1 MKTLLFSFA
10 CALLLL
16 VGLADPP
23 AATGQGVTRV
33 FTARAAGTA
42 AANDTSATLSIGY
55 NTYLEIATV
64 FSATD
69 TAYCRTEV
77 DYLIGATW
85 ILAKRDTIKTGP
97 VTTTTGLGRGFIVN
111 APYTA
116 LLTPGATQIR
126 IRNIRAATNDA
137 GTYTQYLLFRK
148 PD

>member
-1 MKTLLFSFA
+1 MKTLLFSFV
-10 CALLLL
+10 CALLLC

-23 AATGQGVTRV
+23 GATAQGVTRV
-33 FTARAAGTA
+33 FTARTAGTA

-55 NTYLEIATV
+55 NTHLEIATV
-64 FSATD
+64 FSSTD

-85 ILAKRDTIKTGP
+85 ILAKRDTIRYGAS
-97 VTTTTGLGRGFIVN
+97 TTTTGAGRGFIVN

-116 LLTPGATQIR
+116 ILTPGATQIR
-126 IRNIRAATNDA
+126 VRNIRAATSDA
-137 GTYTQYLLFRK
+137 GTYSQYLLFRK